1 MPILL
6 AVLLLATAAHAAPA
20 PESEW
25 EQFPDGSTG
34 QVTEFKG
41 VDGLAIPAY
50 VRKPAGPGPFPVIV
64 LMHGGKYGKEATV
77 GMGRVVKSPTEYFIK
92 AGWVVYAADY
102 RPAEKIAV
110 VPIEFDDHR
119 RGH

>member
-1 MPILL
+1 I
-6 AVLLLATAAHAAPA
+6 
-20 PESEW
+20 
-25 EQFPDGSTG
+25 PD
-34 QVTEFKG
+34 
-41 VDGLAIPAY
+41 Y
-50 VRKPAGPGPFPVIV
+50 VRQPAGRGPIRVIV

-110 VPIEFDDHR
+110 VPIEFDDTVEAIKTARKLPFVDPTRVGVMGGSHGGQVLTR
-119 RGH
+119 VASRSDLTGAVRC